1 MAQHASTIGFVN
13 RFCRYQLRTTDV
25 EGADAFYR
33 DLLGDGFWGRG
44 LDVGP
49 LPAPLAARGVPAN
62 WLGHVGVEDVVPP
75 MYRFLEAG
83 ATRLG
88 APPADGRDSAGVVL
102 RDPFGANVGLTPL
115 SGEPVEDRVA
125 WHLLSARD
133 EERAIE
139 LYASVLGWTPL
150 ERQDLGERGRHVT
163 FTWASTGGPVGSTS
177 DLARRPHVHA
187 QWLFFFAT
195 ADLDASI
202 ARVRDLGGL
211 ALRPETTADGHRVVA
226 CDDPQGA
233 AFGLYETTASRRS

>member
-1 MAQHASTIGFVN
+1 LPN
-13 RFCRYQLRTTDV
+13 RFYRYQLRSTDV
-25 EGADAFYR
+25 DGAREFYA
-33 DLLGDGFWGRG
+33 DLFGESFWGRG
-44 LDVGP
+44 LEVVP

-62 WLGHVGVEDVVPP
+62 WLGHIGVEDVVPP
-75 MYRFLEAG
+75 MYQLLEAG

-88 APPADGRDSAGVVL
+88 APPANGRDSAGVVL
-102 RDPFGANVGLTPL
+102 RDPFGANVALTPL
-115 SGEPVEDRVA
+115 SGDPIEDRVV

-139 LYASVLGWTPL
+139 LYANVLGWTPL

-163 FTWASTGGPVGSTS
+163 FAWDASSQPVGSTS
-177 DLARRPHVHA
+177 DVARRPHVHA

-195 ADLDASI
+195 PHLDASI
-202 ARVRDLGGL
+202 ASVRDLGGL

-233 AFGLYETTASRRS
+233 AFGLYEMVLGTRRASMT

>member
-1 MAQHASTIGFVN
+1 M

-25 EGADAFYR
+25 DGARAFYS
-33 DLLGDGFWGRG
+33 DLFGNDFWGRG
-44 LDVGP
+44 VDVVP

-62 WLGHVGVEDVVPP
+62 WLGHIGLEDVVPP
-75 MYRFLEAG
+75 MYRFLDAG

-88 APPADGRDSAGVVL
+88 APPADGRDSSGVVL
-102 RDPFGANVGLTPL
+102 RDPFGATVALTPL
-115 SGEPVEDRVA
+115 SGEPPADRVA
-125 WHLLSARD
+125 WHLLSTRD

-139 LYASVLGWTPL
+139 LYADVLGWTPL

-163 FTWASTGGPVGSTS
+163 FAWDASGQPVGSTS
-177 DLARRPHVHA
+177 DVARRPHVHA

-195 ADLDASI
+195 PNLDASI

-211 ALRPETTADGHRVVA
+211 ALRPEATADGHLVVA

-233 AFGLYETTASRRS
+233 AFGLYET